1 MGTLKNR
8 SVPGNDTSSV
18 LSDAPRFTL
27 LEALED
33 AIDSL
38 EQLDSGEW
46 EPDTS
51 TLEAVLQLYRETV
64 AWEKQRTTLFILT
77 GVDAQCFAK
86 DSGLTPPLTADELR
100 QIQRGVEAGL
110 GEAQYECL
118 DAAIDCV
125 KYDRAAQRQR

>member
-8 SVPGNDTSSV
+8 PVPGNDTSSV
-18 LSDAPRFTL
+18 LSEAPRFTL

-51 TLEAVLQLYRETV
+51 TFESVLQWYRETV
-64 AWEKQRTTLFILT
+64 EWEKQRTTLFILT
-77 GVDAQCFAK
+77 DEDAQHVAK
-86 DSGLTPPLTADELR
+86 VGGLATPLTTDELR

-125 KYDRAAQRQR
+125 MYDRAAQKQR

>member
-8 SVPGNDTSSV
+8 PVPGNDTSSV
-18 LSDAPRFTL
+18 LSAAPRFTL

-51 TLEAVLQLYRETV
+51 TFESVLQWYRETV
-64 AWEKQRTTLFILT
+64 EWEKQRTTLFILT
-77 GVDAQCFAK
+77 DEDAQEVAK
-86 DSGLTPPLTADELR
+86 DSGLTTPLTADELR
-100 QIQRGVEAGL
+100 LIQHGVAAGL
-110 GEAQYECL
+110 GAAQHDCL
-118 DAAIDCV
+118 DAAIDCI
-125 KYDRAAQRQR
+125 KYDRAAEKRA